1 MDRKDS
7 YTEVFLKAAGGDT
20 SEKSIKDFRAI
31 WWYST
36 REKEVGGLR
45 MTDNC
50 LEFVE
55 TKSEI
60 KTYEIE
66 IPKELVINAQI
77 LIWLDQYIDSPW
89 HITKRRMKVLSE
101 KTAFE
106 LYLFAGD
113 IKKLG
118 TARTLAKRIRQD
130 SPSE

>member
-7 YTEVFLKAAGGDT
+7 YTKVFLQAAGANT
-20 SEKSIKDFRAI
+20 SEKSIKDFRTI
-31 WWYST
+31 WWFST

-45 MTDNC
+45 MTDEC

-118 TARTLAKRIRQD
+118 TARTLAKRINQD
-130 SPSE
+130 SAVE

>member
-7 YTEVFLKAAGGDT
+7 YTEVFLKAAGADT

-89 HITKRRMKVLSE
+89 HVTKRRMKVLSE

>member
-7 YTEVFLKAAGGDT
+7 YTEVFLKAAGVST
-20 SEKSIKDFRAI
+20 TEKNIQDFRAV

-36 REKEVGGLR
+36 REKNIGGLR
-45 MTDNC
+45 MTDVC
-50 LEFVE
+50 LDWVE

-66 IPKELVINAQI
+66 IPKELTFSPQI
-77 LIWLDQYIDSPW
+77 YIWLDQYIDSPW
-89 HITKRRMKVLSE
+89 HKTKRRMKVLSE

-130 SPSE
+130 SPAE

>member
-7 YTEVFLKAAGGDT
+7 YTKVFLKAASADT

>member
-7 YTEVFLKAAGGDT
+7 YTEVFLKAAGVST
-20 SEKSIKDFRAI
+20 TEKNIQDFRAV

-36 REKEVGGLR
+36 REKNIGGLR
-45 MTDNC
+45 MTDVC
-50 LEFVE
+50 LDWVE

-66 IPKELVINAQI
+66 IPKELTFSPQI
-77 LIWLDQYIDSPW
+77 YILLYQYIDSPW

-130 SPSE
+130 SPAE